1 MELLKII
8 NATIAVIFCLC
19 YFYQMF
25 YMLVP
30 FFKKDKPHKKVEEH
44 SYAVLISARNEEK
57 VIGNLIQSILAQT
70 YNPALI
76 KIFVVADNCTDRTAQ
91 VARREGA
98 VVYERF
104 NNIQVGKG
112 YALEYLLNRIK
123 MDYGWFD
130 GYFVFDADNVLDENY
145 IAEMNKTFSDGYRI
159 ITSYR
164 NSKNYGDNWISA
176 GYGLWFLREAKY
188 LNYSRMLLGSTCAVS
203 GTGFLFSQS
212 VIRKTGGW
220 KFFFL
225 TEDIQFTIHNVV
237 DGETIGYCKSA
248 ILYDEQ
254 PVTFKQSWN
263 QRLRWAK
270 GFLQVFRKYGAAL
283 AKGTLKGRFSCYDMM
298 MTTIPATLLS
308 TIGFMLDIIIF
319 AIGIITGNMLIVED
333 TMMLL
338 GQAVVGIYMTFGIVG
353 LITTITEWKQIYT
366 CTIKKII
373 YIFTFPMFMMT
384 YIPIGVVALFKK
396 VEWSPI
402 EHNRVKSLAEIRK

>member
-1 MELLKII
+1 
-8 NATIAVIFCLC
+8 
-19 YFYQMF
+19 MF
-25 YMLVP
+25 YVLVP
-30 FFKKDKPHKKVEEH
+30 FFKKDKPHKEVKEH

-57 VIGNLIQSILAQT
+57 VIGNLIQSIFAQT
-70 YNPALI
+70 YNQDLI
-76 KIFVVADNCTDRTAQ
+76 KVFVVADNCTDGTAD

-98 VVYERF
+98 IVYERF
-104 NNIQVGKG
+104 NQVQVGKG
-112 YALEYLLNRIK
+112 YALEYLLNR
-123 MDYGWFD
+123 METDYGWFD

-145 IAEMNKTFSDGYRI
+145 ITEMNKTFSDGYKI

-212 VIRKTGGW
+212 IIKKTNGW

-225 TEDIQFTIHNVV
+225 TEDIQFTIYNVV

-270 GFLQVFRKYGAAL
+270 GFLQVFKKYGKSL
-283 AKGTLKGRFSCYDMM
+283 AKGTFQGRFSCYDMM
-298 MTTIPATLLS
+298 MTTVPATLLS
-308 TIGFMLDIIIF
+308 TASLALDIILF
-319 AIGIITGNMLIVED
+319 TVGMITGNALWIHG
-333 TMMLL
+333 TIMLL
-338 GQAVVGIYMTFGIVG
+338 LQAFLGIYLTFWVVGF
-353 LITTITEWKQIYT
+353 ITTITEWKQIYT
-366 CTIKKII
+366 STGKKLW
-373 YIFTFPMFMMT
+373 YMFTFPVFMMT
-384 YIPIGVVALFKK
+384 YIPIGMVALFKK

-402 EHNRVKSLAEIRK
+402 EHNQVKSLAEIRK